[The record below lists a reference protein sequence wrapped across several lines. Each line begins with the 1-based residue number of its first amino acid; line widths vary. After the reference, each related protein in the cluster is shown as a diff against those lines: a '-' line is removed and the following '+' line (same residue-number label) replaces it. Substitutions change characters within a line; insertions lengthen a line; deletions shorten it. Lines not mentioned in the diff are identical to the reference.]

1 MSRAFTVPRQILTG
15 TGALEAAMPLLAE
28 MGTHALI
35 VTGQIVCNLPCF
47 QTLTAGLDAWG
58 VAYTVFT
65 GVTDEPTDQMIE
77 AGRRAY
83 LENDC
88 DFLIGIGGGSPLDAM
103 KAIGVLA
110 ACGGSITAYLG
121 KEISG
126 KLPPMA
132 AIPTTAGTGSE
143 ATQFTVITDSEK
155 GIKMLLKGQ
164 VLVPR
169 LAVVDPAL
177 SLSAPKGITASTG
190 LDALTHAIESYTSCR
205 RQPLTD
211 TVALA
216 AVKRIFRYLPDAYN
230 NGSDL
235 RARSEMSVAALEA
248 GMAINNASVTLVHG
262 LSRPIG
268 ALFHVPHGISN
279 AMLLERCL
287 SFALD
292 GDYPAFADLARAIGA
307 ADAGT
312 PDPEAAA
319 ALIGAVNSLC
329 KTCRV
334 PTLAEYGINR
344 EDFFRV
350 IDKMAEDAI
359 ASGSPANTMKPVT
372 REDVIRIYQ
381 SLWEA

>member
-1 MSRAFTVPRQILTG
+1 M
-15 TGALEAAMPLLAE
+15 
-28 MGTHALI
+28 
-35 VTGQIVCNLPCF
+35 
-47 QTLTAGLDAWG
+47 
-58 VAYTVFT
+58 
-65 GVTDEPTDQMIE
+65 
-77 AGRRAY
+77 
-83 LENDC
+83 
-88 DFLIGIGGGSPLDAM
+88 
-103 KAIGVLA
+103 
-110 ACGGSITAYLG
+110 
-121 KEISG
+121 
-126 KLPPMA
+126 
-132 AIPTTAGTGSE
+132 
-143 ATQFTVITDSEK
+143 
-155 GIKMLLKGQ
+155 
-164 VLVPR
+164 
-169 LAVVDPAL
+169 
-177 SLSAPKGITASTG
+177 
-190 LDALTHAIESYTSCR
+190 
-205 RQPLTD
+205 
-211 TVALA
+211 ALA

-279 AMLLERCL
+279 AMLLEKCL